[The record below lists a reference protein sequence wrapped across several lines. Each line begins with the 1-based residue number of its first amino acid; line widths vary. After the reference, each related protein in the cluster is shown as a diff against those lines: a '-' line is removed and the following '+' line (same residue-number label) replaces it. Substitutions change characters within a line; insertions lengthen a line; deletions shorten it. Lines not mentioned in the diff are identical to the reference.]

1 MGISKK
7 ERTPFIAGYN
17 VIFHPKNE
25 KMLAKRIGMLIIL
38 FGLETISFPVVSLLF
53 KVDGFYFAILA
64 GIDILVVLILIL
76 MDQME
81 V

>member
-1 MGISKK
+1 
-7 ERTPFIAGYN
+7 
-17 VIFHPKNE
+17 
-25 KMLAKRIGMLIIL
+25 MLAKRIGMLIIL